1 MSSQHLSSHSNRE
14 RLIEAVM
21 NASRDSST
29 MAVFFHTTIASQVD
43 LGATEEKTLFLL
55 SRLGPLTAGE
65 IAHHTG
71 LTTPSVTSLIDRLES
86 KGFVQRV
93 RDERDRRRVIVERNE
108 ERLAEL
114 NRTFDSLQE
123 NFTDFLEGYSDDQ
136 LATIADFLTRSVQR
150 SQEFLAA
157 HQWQES
163 GKKHIKADPGDTQ

>member
-1 MSSQHLSSHSNRE
+1 MSSHHLSSHPKRK
-14 RLIEAVM
+14 RLIETVL
-21 NASRDSST
+21 NASRESST
-29 MAVFFHTTIASQVD
+29 TAVFFHTLIAEQVD

-93 RDERDRRRVIVERNE
+93 RDTRDRRRVIVERNE

-114 NRTFDSLQE
+114 DRVFHSLQK
-123 NFTDFLEGYSDDQ
+123 NFIDFLETYSDDQ
-136 LATIADFLTRSVQR
+136 LATIADFLTRAAQR
-150 SQEFLAA
+150 SQEFIAA
-157 HQWQES
+157 QQWKERGEGRKTLNKTS
-163 GKKHIKADPGDTQ
+163 PC